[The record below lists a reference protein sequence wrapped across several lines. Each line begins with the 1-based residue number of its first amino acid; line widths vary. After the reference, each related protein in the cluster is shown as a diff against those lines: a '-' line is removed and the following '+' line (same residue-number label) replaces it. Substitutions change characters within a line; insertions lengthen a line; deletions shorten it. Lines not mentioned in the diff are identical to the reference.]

1 MYMYVLLWN
10 ILSKLLPPYTS
21 PQESN
26 SSFLIMIRDNCTPFE
41 TPLQLFFL
49 NNQSYLITFFNLFL
63 IGVACAFFL
72 SQVSCAAA
80 IDAIKAKSTF
90 VLFLHSPAATFQF
103 FIIFVVFCREKCI
116 KFIRKWHVN
125 YSYGAFLSDFVKRI
139 YNLTLMAVCM
149 FKRIMQEEEGERG
162 RPEVNE
168 DDQPCQGPCDIE
180 KCPCA
185 RAQCLRMRAEISHKR
200 REIESMKWRCAT
212 YQLNR
217 WKLFWH
223 GNVCSH
229 DARTLAMI
237 DTNSSDESQAR
248 GARYL
253 AGVNAGRWGC
263 GCGDTSDRS

>member
-1 MYMYVLLWN
+1 MYVLLWN
-10 ILSKLLPPYTS
+10 SLSKLLPPYTS

-26 SSFLIMIRDNCTPFE
+26 SSFLIMIRDICTPFE

-49 NNQSYLITFFNLFL
+49 NSQSYLIIFFNLFL
-63 IGVACAFFL
+63 IVVACAFFL

-90 VLFLHSPAATFQF
+90 VLFLHCPAATFQF
-103 FIIFVVFCREKCI
+103 FIIFDVFCREKCI
-116 KFIRKWHVN
+116 KIICKWHVN

-139 YNLTLMAVCM
+139 YILTLMAVCI
-149 FKRIMQEEEGERG
+149 FKRIMQEEDGERG

-185 RAQCLRMRAEISHKR
+185 RAQCLRIRAEISHKR
-200 REIESMKWRCAT
+200 REIESMKWRSAT
-212 YQLNR
+212 YEMNR

-237 DTNSSDESQAR
+237 DVDSSDESQAR

-263 GCGDTSDRS
+263 GCGDTSNRS